1 MNRPTHP
8 SRTNSAGFAMLEVLI
23 AILVVSFGLLGLAG
37 LQAVGL
43 RNNHSAYM
51 RSIATQ
57 EAYDIADRMRANKAG
72 ADAGSYSTWLN
83 STTIP
88 TDPNCITSGCSTANM
103 AKYDAFQWKTN
114 LASLLPGGKGIV
126 CLDSTPTTPAPTTAA
141 PGCDGSGST
150 YVVKIWW
157 NDEKDP
163 AATPNLKLFMTSF
176 QP

>member
-1 MNRPTHP
+1 
-8 SRTNSAGFAMLEVLI
+8 MLEVLI

-37 LQAVGL
+37 LQATGL

-57 EAYDIADRMRANKAG
+57 SAYDIADRMRANKVG
-72 ADAGSYSTWLN
+72 ADALSYNMTSTA
-83 STTIP
+83 TP
-88 TDPNCITSGCSTANM
+88 TDPGCIAAGCSTGNM
-103 AKYDAFQWKTN
+103 AIYDAFQWKTN

-126 CLDSTPTTPAPTTAA
+126 CLDTTPNDGTPTAVACTGTGTTYAI
-141 PGCDGSGST
+141 
-150 YVVKIWW
+150 KIWW

-163 AATPNLKLFMTSF
+163 AATPKLFVTSF